1 MLVNI
6 DDETLA
12 LFKTLI
18 NCDEDREDTI
28 NILVLSSIEQGVL
41 NGFERIEDIS
51 KVEEIKLKYIK
62 RLCIRKLDYLQKKTY
77 KKSSR

>member
-12 LFKTLI
+12 LFETLI
-18 NCDEDREDTI
+18 KCDEDREDTI
-28 NILVLSSIEQGVL
+28 NILVLNDIEQGVL
-41 NGFERIEDIS
+41 NGFEGIEDIS

-62 RLCIRKLDYLQKKTY
+62 RLCVRELDYLQKNI
-77 KKSSR
+77 

>member
-12 LFKTLI
+12 LFEMLI
-18 NCDEDREDTI
+18 KYDEDYEDTI
-28 NILVLSSIEQGVL
+28 NILVLNGIEQVIL
-41 NGFERIEDIS
+41 NGFKGIEDIS

-62 RLCIRKLDYLQKKTY
+62 RLFTKKHI
-77 KKSSR
+77 KKQPLR